1 MKIFQ
6 KIRFILPTTREWQCD
21 IVLFIFLYSIGNSI
35 LFQGPLYHRA
45 ILSLDALNFS
55 GSLSL
60 ATLFVFQL
68 VISITVLTSISLV
81 SIFLT
86 KLACMLLTIG
96 SAIALYFIV
105 AYGTI
110 LDSTMMGNVFNTD
123 FSEAAGFTH
132 LNLLLYILFLGIIP
146 ALIFKNTR
154 ITHTSRLKRL
164 LYLAAVL
171 LIGCSWIYANAQSWL
186 WIDKNAKQFGGLIL
200 PWSYIVN
207 SARYFDQTAASRQ
220 EHRLLPDIQSTDE
233 KNVVVV
239 LVIGESARAQDF
251 SLYGYQRNTNPRLS
265 KAGVTVMPNTT
276 ACSTYT
282 TRSVQCML
290 SHLGGDTPTG
300 GGYEPLTS
308 YLDRH
313 GVEVIWRSNNFGE
326 PRMKVSSFQKA
337 DEIRKECQDNC
348 PSETYDELL
357 LYKLDER
364 LRTAKGGKKIMVVLH
379 QAGSHG
385 PQYFKKYPPE
395 FEAFKPV
402 CRTVI
407 QQKCSSEE
415 LVNAY
420 DNSILYTD
428 FLLDKVIGM
437 LKTLDNTAAVMIYMS
452 DHGESLGENGLYL
465 HGIPYS
471 IAPTVQKDIPFLVWM
486 SEKFAERRNLANPLA
501 VQHHNYSQDYVF
513 HSVMGAFGLVS
524 DVYKQDKDIFH
535 PVTANQ
541 HSDSENQTHIRK

>member
-1 MKIFQ
+1 MRIFQ
-6 KIRFILPTTREWQCD
+6 KIKFLSPANSRWQCD
-21 IVLFIFLYSIGNSI
+21 IVSFIILYSVGNSI

-45 ILSLDALNFS
+45 ILSLDAINFS
-55 GSLSL
+55 GFLSL

-68 VISITVLTSISLV
+68 VISITILTAISLV
-81 SIFLT
+81 SISLT
-86 KLACMLLTIG
+86 KLVCMLLTIG
-96 SAIALYFIV
+96 SAAALYFIV
-105 AYGTI
+105 SYGTI

-123 FSEAAGFTH
+123 LNEAAGLTH
-132 LNLLLYILFLGIIP
+132 PKLLLYIFFLGIVP
-146 ALIFKNTR
+146 ALVFKNTR

-164 LYLAAVL
+164 LFLVAAL
-171 LIGCSWIYANAQSWL
+171 LVGGSWIYANAKSWL

-200 PWSYIVN
+200 PWTYIVN
-207 SARYFDQTAASRQ
+207 SARYYDQTAASRQ
-220 EHRLLPDIQSTDE
+220 EQRLLPGIQSTDE
-233 KNVVVV
+233 KSVVVV
-239 LVIGESARAQDF
+239 LVIGESARAQNF

-276 ACSTYT
+276 SCSTYT
-282 TRSVQCML
+282 TRSIQCML
-290 SHLGGDTPTG
+290 SHLGGETPAG

-326 PRMKVSSFQKA
+326 PRMKVSSFEKA
-337 DEIRKECQDNC
+337 DEIRKKCQDNC
-348 PSETYDELL
+348 PSGNYDELL

-364 LRTAKGGKKIMVVLH
+364 LRNAQGGKKTLVVLH

-395 FEAFKPV
+395 FETFKPV
-402 CRTVI
+402 CRTVD

-420 DNSILYTD
+420 DNTILYTD

-437 LKTLDNTAAVMIYMS
+437 LKTLDNTASVMIYMS

-471 IAPTVQKDIPFLVWM
+471 IAPAVQKNIPYLVWM
-486 SEKFAERRNLANPLA
+486 SEKFAERRHLANPLP
-501 VQHHNYSQDYVF
+501 VQNRNYSQDDVF
-513 HSVMGAFGLVS
+513 HSVMGAFGMVS
-524 DVYKQDKDIFH
+524 DVYKKDKDIFH
-535 PVTANQ
+535 PATANQ
-541 HSDSENQTHIRK
+541 RSDSENKAQARK

>member
-1 MKIFQ
+1 MQIFQ
-6 KIRFILPTTREWQCD
+6 KVKFLSATNRKWPCD

-45 ILSLDALNFS
+45 ILSLDAINLS

-68 VISITVLTSISLV
+68 VISISILTTISLV
-81 SIFLT
+81 SISVT
-86 KLACMLLTIG
+86 KLVCMLLTIG
-96 SAIALYFIV
+96 SAAALYFIV

-132 LNLLLYILFLGIIP
+132 PKLLLYIFFLGIIP
-146 ALIFKNTR
+146 ALILKNTR
-154 ITHTSRLKRL
+154 ITYTSRLKRL
-164 LYLAAVL
+164 LFLLGAL
-171 LIGCSWIYANAQSWL
+171 LIGCSWIYANAKSWL

-200 PWSYIVN
+200 PWSYVIN
-207 SARYFDQTAASRQ
+207 SARYFDQTAANRQ
-220 EHRLLPDIQSTDE
+220 EQRLLPAIQSTDE
-233 KNVVVV
+233 KSVVVV
-239 LVIGESARAQDF
+239 LVIGESARAESF

-265 KAGVTVMPNTT
+265 KAGVTVMPNTA

-290 SHLGGDTPTG
+290 SHLGSETPAG

-348 PSETYDELL
+348 PTETYDELL
-357 LYKLDER
+357 LYKLAER
-364 LRTAKGGKKIMVVLH
+364 LQAAQGGKKILVVLH

-395 FEAFKPV
+395 FETFKPI
-402 CRTVI
+402 CRTVD

-420 DNSILYTD
+420 DNTILYTD
-428 FLLDKVIGM
+428 FLLDRVIGM
-437 LKTLDNTAAVMIYMS
+437 LKTLDNTASVMIYMS

-465 HGIPYS
+465 HGMPYS
-471 IAPTVQKDIPFLVWM
+471 IAPAVQKNIPFLVWM

-501 VQHHNYSQDYVF
+501 VQHQSYSQDYVF

-524 DVYKQDKDIFH
+524 DVYKKEEDIFH
-535 PVTANQ
+535 PATANQ
-541 HSDSENQTHIRK
+541 HSNSEHQAQTRK